1 VDERAFV
8 EALMAA
14 VPEAFEGPRAREHYL
29 EGEPL
34 THPALGDARIWLE
47 DHAIKVSLLGRG
59 ARVRSGR
66 EDVVRRFWDFVEQ
79 QARAGAGDVQLET
92 LLHLECFDG
101 VVWVR
106 YLDEYLGPRTREL
119 FTGVRAVP

>member
-1 VDERAFV
+1 
-8 EALMAA
+8 MAA
-14 VPEAFEGPRAREHYL
+14 VPEAFEGPLAREHYL

-34 THPALGDARIWLE
+34 TYPALGDARIWLE
-47 DHAIKVSLLGRG
+47 DHAIKGSLLGRG

-79 QARAGAGDVQLET
+79 QARAGAGDVELET

-101 VVWVR
+101 VVWVQ
-106 YLDEYLGPRTREL
+106 LPRRVPRPAHARAPHRRA
-119 FTGVRAVP
+119 GVTDARRR